1 LHDKGEKEME
11 ETATTE
17 PIEPIE
23 PKIETIKLSVLYNT
37 YNDFIALT
45 KLVGFSSTILF
56 KLAKLKREI
65 DEHVQDYE
73 AIRVDKVKQYGELQP
88 DKHYKIE
95 PQSENFN
102 NYINDITEIMNK
114 EIVLN
119 NLFKLTQIDFETVK
133 NMDEIN
139 PSIINNCYYVI
150 DYDS

>member
-1 LHDKGEKEME
+1 ME